1 MTTRTLPTRTTNTKT
16 IKTSNRTIETT
27 TDIYFL
33 LDYQQ
38 GQRKNIGHPGQEGQ
52 TGHHQRG
59 QPRQNS

>member
-1 MTTRTLPTRTTNTKT
+1 MRTTSTKT
-16 IKTSNRTIETT
+16 IKTSNMTIETT

-33 LDYQQ
+33 SDYQQ
-38 GQRKNIGHPGQEGQ
+38 GQIKNIGQPGQEEQ